1 MLKAGPGIHRNG
13 AELDLCEKMTGNLTI
28 NVLVWSPE
36 VQNDV
41 IATVAVWLCVSN
53 IILFFYNW
61 APICFVQK
69 AKAVVNIINELQ
81 TILTQIASLHLRK
94 AEVVV
99 TG

>member
-13 AELDLCEKMTGNLTI
+13 TELDLCEKMTGNLTI

-41 IATVAVWLCVSN
+41 IATVAVRLCVSN
-53 IILFFYNW
+53 IIFFFYNW

-69 AKAVVNIINELQ
+69 AEAVVNIINEVADNSDP
-81 TILTQIASLHLRK
+81 IASLHLRR